1 MIEFLGLGREVGVFE
16 YRGFVVEESGML
28 EMFRNLSLFFRRM
41 RLLIDGE
48 KFVEMLVEV
57 LVIELIRV
65 VE

>member
-16 YRGFVVEESGML
+16 YRGFAVEESGML